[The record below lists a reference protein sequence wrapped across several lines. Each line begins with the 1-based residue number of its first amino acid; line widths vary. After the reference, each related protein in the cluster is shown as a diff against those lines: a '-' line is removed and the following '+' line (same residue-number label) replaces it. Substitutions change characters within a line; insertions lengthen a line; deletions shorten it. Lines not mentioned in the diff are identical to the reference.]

1 MLNVSARKR
10 AAHKINKNKKKK
22 KERKKTY
29 EHVVVV
35 AMNTT

>member
-10 AAHKINKNKKKK
+10 AAHKINKNKKR